1 MNEQTALEIRAAKR
15 LYKSA
20 LCQPSQ
26 FTPDALKRAA
36 TKVEQAAKSDPCPL
50 AQYRAAQL
58 IQKFET
64 FTNKNK

>member
-1 MNEQTALEIRAAKR
+1 MEKQTALKIREAKR

-36 TKVEQAAKSDPCPL
+36 TKVERAAKSDPCPL
-50 AQYRAAQL
+50 AQYRAEQL
-58 IQKFET
+58 INKF
-64 FTNKNK
+64 NQLKNN

>member
-1 MNEQTALEIRAAKR
+1 MQQKTAIEIREAKR

-36 TKVEQAAKSDPCPL
+36 TKVERAAKSDPCPL

-58 IQKFET
+58 LTKFQT
-64 FTNKNK
+64 FTNKTK